1 MKKNAQKIANEIV
14 AIIEAKNIVS
24 CTNCLTRLRLN
35 LKPDSNIDLQK
46 IKSLPEVIEILSP
59 SVSEVQIVLGPGFA
73 AKVTNALTK
82 LINLDD
88 SQIID
93 DGAII
98 PSSNTIQMKQ
108 KNSIQVFFTKFS
120 KIFSPMIIGFIGA
133 GILAGVAGIMQS
145 AYGGSVTTDTAPP
158 AAISWF
164 NLFSLLLN
172 IWKNAFLI
180 IVGWRT
186 AEIFGGSGV
195 IGAMIA
201 TIYAP
206 VFASFVL
213 PIIITNNADISV
225 NFLGIRISDPLSSWL
240 TVGFRP
246 EITNSKLV
254 FGYPSGNILGVLLTA
269 VVGIYLE
276 KSIRK
281 YMIGPLDT
289 ILTPTLTLFFLLLL
303 NFFLLI
309 PISGYMYQGISWFFA
324 HLYANPIGA
333 FILASVFLLT
343 VAFGIHQGF
352 IPIYAMLVDIT
363 GVNGLFPILAMAGMS
378 QIGVGVALWLLAE
391 KGSLLRKQIEGAII
405 PAFFGIG
412 EPMIYGVTLPRIK
425 PFVTTAI
432 GAGIGGFFLGSI
444 LLWGKVNFGLNAMFG
459 PSGFLAAFMMTTT
472 TGNIGLAV
480 IIFLSGA
487 IISITSG
494 LLITL
499 FAYSRVATVGI
510 AKIKQLYLKD
520 MNQYSRLQ
528 KILWSFIFIT
538 IIGIF
543 IFWILEY
550 YRLPKEERIK
560 IKEMKVE

>member
-1 MKKNAQKIANEIV
+1 MKKNADKTAREIL
-14 AIIEAKNIVS
+14 ALIKAENIVS
-24 CTNCLTRLRLN
+24 YTNCLTRLRLN
-35 LKPDSNIDLQK
+35 LNPDSSIDLQK
-46 IKSLPEVIEILSP
+46 IKTLPEVIEILSP
-59 SVSEVQIVLGPGFA
+59 SATEIQIVLGPGFA

-82 LINLDD
+82 LINLDN

-93 DGAII
+93 DDAFTV
-98 PSSNTIQMKQ
+98 SNSVKQMKQ
-108 KNSIQVFFTKFS
+108 KNTIQVFFTKFS

-133 GILAGVAGIMQS
+133 GILAGIAGIMQS
-145 AYGGSVTTDTAPP
+145 AYGGQVTSDTAPP

-164 NLFSLLLN
+164 NLLNLLLN

-186 AEIFGGSGV
+186 AELFGGSGV

-213 PIIITNNADISV
+213 PVIITNNGDMTV
-225 NFLGIRISDPLSSWL
+225 NFLGIKISDPLSNWL

-246 EITNSKLV
+246 EIKDAALV

-269 VVGIYLE
+269 VAGIYLE

-289 ILTPTLTLFFLLLL
+289 ILTPTITLFLLLL
-303 NFFLLI
+303 LNVFLLI
-309 PISGYMYQGISWFFA
+309 PVSGYMYQGISWFFA
-324 HLYANPIGA
+324 HLYANPFGA
-333 FILASVFLLT
+333 FILAAVFLLA
-343 VAFGIHQGF
+343 VSFGIHQGF
-352 IPIYAMLVDIT
+352 IPIYAILIDTT

-378 QIGVGVALWLLAE
+378 QIGAGIALWFLAE
-391 KGSLLRKQIEGAII
+391 RGSLLRKQIEGAII
-405 PAFFGIG
+405 PALFGIG

-425 PFVTTAI
+425 PFITTAI
-432 GAGIGGFFLGSI
+432 GAGIGGFFLGAI
-444 LLWGKVNFGLNAMFG
+444 LMWGNVSFGLNAMFG
-459 PSGFLAAFMMTTT
+459 PSGFLALFMMTTT

-487 IISITSG
+487 IISIVSG

-499 FAYSRVATVGI
+499 FAYSRVATIGVT
-510 AKIKQLYLKD
+510 KMKQLYLKEK
-520 MNQYSRLQ
+520 NQYNKSQ
-528 KILWSFIFIT
+528 QILWSLAFVT

-543 IFWILEY
+543 IFWIFEY
-550 YRLPKEERIK
+550 YQLPKEAKNK

>member
-1 MKKNAQKIANEIV
+1 MKKNAQKTASDILAL
-14 AIIEAKNIVS
+14 IEAKNIVS

-46 IKSLPEVIEILSP
+46 IKSLPEVIEVLSP
-59 SVSEVQIVLGPGFA
+59 SASEVQIVLGPGFA
-73 AKVTNALTK
+73 AKVTNALTE

-88 SQIID
+88 SQITD
-93 DGAII
+93 DRVN
-98 PSSNTIQMKQ
+98 PSSNTIKVKQ

-145 AYGGSVTTDTAPP
+145 AYGGKVDASTAPP

-164 NLFSLLLN
+164 NLLNLLLE

-195 IGAMIA
+195 IGALLA
-201 TIYAP
+201 VLYVP
-206 VFASFVL
+206 LFASKVL
-213 PIIITNNADISV
+213 PVIITNNADMSV
-225 NFLGIRISDPLSSWL
+225 NLLGIRIDDPFTNWL

-246 EITNSKLV
+246 EIKDGNLV

-269 VVGIYLE
+269 VAGIYLE

-289 ILTPTLTLFFLLLL
+289 ILTPTLTLFLLLL
-303 NFFLLI
+303 INFFLLI

-333 FILASVFLLT
+333 FVLASIFLLA

-352 IPIYAMLVDIT
+352 IPIYAMLIDTT
-363 GVNGLFPILAMAGMS
+363 GVNGLFPLLAMAGMS
-378 QIGVGVALWLLAE
+378 QIGVGFAMWLLAE
-391 KGSLLRKQIEGAII
+391 KGSPLRKQIEGAII

-425 PFVTTAI
+425 PFVTTGI
-432 GAGIGGFFLGSI
+432 GAGIGGFFLGAI
-444 LLWGKVNFGLNAMFG
+444 MMWGKVTFGLNAMFG
-459 PSGFLAAFMMTTT
+459 PSGFLAAFMMTTD

-480 IIFLSGA
+480 LIFLSGA
-487 IISITSG
+487 IISIVSG
-494 LLITL
+494 LLVTL

-510 AKIKQLYLKD
+510 SKMKQIYLKD
-520 MNQYSRLQ
+520 TNTNIVH
-528 KILWSFIFIT
+528 KILLSCAFAT

-543 IFWILEY
+543 IFWISEY
-550 YRLPKEERIK
+550 YRLPREERIK